1 MESLWPLTAPK
12 GVGRVVAPDRLLFL
26 AGLLRRPPLWR
37 IGLIPRPLPAVPVAG
52 VFLAARPGVA
62 AVSPF
67 RPPFVFLLLKGLPL
81 APVARRLLAVGT
93 RLGVDGPVWPA
104 PRTLVLVSPL
114 VVAVLPRL
122 VYTARQP
129 APYAAAVPRDL
140 QWV

>member
-1 MESLWPLTAPK
+1 MVS
-12 GVGRVVAPDRLLFL
+12 PDRIRFV
-26 AGLLRRPPLWR
+26 AALLRRPSLWR
-37 IGLIPRPLPAVPVAG
+37 IGLIRCPLLAVPVAR

-67 RPPFVFLLLKGLPL
+67 RPPFVFLLLKRLPL

-104 PRTLVLVSPL
+104 PRTLVLVPPL

-122 VYTARQP
+122 VYTSRQP
-129 APYAAAVPRDL
+129 APYAAAVPCDL
-140 QWV
+140 KWV